1 MITDPQFSEDI
12 QDIKKSFSGW
22 DFSFVTGTGRMQ
34 EGLLTWSY
42 GSMARRLVRQ
52 ANALLDMGTGGGEL
66 LSMLRPFPKKIWAT
80 EGYEPNVS
88 IAKKRLEP
96 LGVRVITFEED
107 AHLPVENRQF
117 DFK

>member
-80 EGYEPNVS
+80 EGYAPNVP